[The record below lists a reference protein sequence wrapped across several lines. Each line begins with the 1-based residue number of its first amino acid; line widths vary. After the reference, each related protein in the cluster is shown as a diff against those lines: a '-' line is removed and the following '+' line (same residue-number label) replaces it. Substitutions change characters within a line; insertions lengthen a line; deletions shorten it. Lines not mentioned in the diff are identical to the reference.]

1 MRRFVRV
8 ISLYAPK
15 HRLSEIGLNKK
26 SLERA
31 IFSFKQT
38 EGGESYFSNIS
49 GMFDSCRYR
58 FVEGKVYGKFFED
71 GCYNDKF
78 VEEL

>member
-1 MRRFVRV
+1 MRRLVRV

-15 HRLSEIGLNKK
+15 HRLSEIGLKKK

-38 EGGESYFSNIS
+38 DGGESYFSNIS
-49 GMFDSCRYR
+49 RMFDSCRYR
-58 FVEGKVYGKFFED
+58 LVKGEMRRKAFEYWFNVYTLVEQ
-71 GCYNDKF
+71 
-78 VEEL
+78 L

>member
-1 MRRFVRV
+1 MRSFVRV

-15 HRLSEIGLNKK
+15 NRLSEIGLKK

-38 EGGESYFSNIS
+38 DGGESYFSNIS
-49 GMFDSCRYR
+49 RMFDSCRYR
-58 FVEGKVYGKFFED
+58 LVKGEMRRKAFEYWFNVYTLVEQ
-71 GCYNDKF
+71 
-78 VEEL
+78 L